1 MVAETTHARRRLI
14 QQPEPEVFEFPVPR
28 RLPHSIEAEMA
39 LIGAIIVNNKAH
51 AVSDYL
57 KPEHFALAE
66 HRTIYKACRLILD
79 KGDLLDSVI
88 LKNSVSDV
96 SLSNIGGVAYINKL
110 VDAAVT
116 VLNAREYARYI
127 HELYVRRC
135 LIDAASG
142 IIDSAYNEE
151 EDVRLDARA
160 QIDSA
165 VRRISDIEHHRESN
179 IDFERFHVRYLD
191 AKPREENRELLGTWL
206 HPRSIVMISGPEK
219 SGKTFLLSQIAR
231 AVATGEGLFAW
242 EGKRSAR
249 VLYLDYEVGFDLMRK
264 RREAMYKR
272 HGSAGDL
279 YVMSYDDWPLPRL
292 DTYDGMSWLEALLDA
307 MRPGVCIIDN
317 LGKITSETVSDDKT
331 AKSVSDLYR
340 LIHGH
345 DCGVIMGHHTGYDE
359 TRAAGSRVFQNDLTA
374 SALLQ
379 RDWDAPPPLTSDFMW
394 KTVRS
399 GSEGEGEFRRMRL
412 RLNVDC
418 LCLDEIVG
426 AVSHRVED
434 RVRWAYELLCDLIR
448 RYGRTIDAPAPDV
461 SYVTVDEW
469 KASYTSS
476 MPGTTVKDAEKELQT
491 MVRTGLAMCK
501 TNKIWTKRRS

>member
-1 MVAETTHARRRLI
+1 MI
-14 QQPEPEVFEFPVPR
+14 QQPAPEVFDFPAPR

-39 LIGAIIVNNKAH
+39 LIGAILVDNRAH

-57 KPEHFALAE
+57 KPEHFSLAE
-66 HRTIYKACRLILD
+66 HRTIYSACRRILD
-79 KGDLLDSVI
+79 AGGMLDAVI

-110 VDAAVT
+110 IDAAVT

-142 IIDSAYNEE
+142 IIDRAYNEE
-151 EDVRLDARA
+151 EDVKLDARS
-160 QIDSA
+160 QIASA
-165 VRRISDIEHHRESN
+165 VRHISDIEQHHESA
-179 IDFERFHVRYLD
+179 IDFERFHVRFLD
-191 AKPREENRELLGTWL
+191 AKPRPENNEILGTWL

-231 AVATGEGLFAW
+231 AVATGESLFAW
-242 EGKRSAR
+242 EGKRKSR

-264 RREAMYKR
+264 RRDAMYKR
-272 HGSAGDL
+272 HGNAGDL

-292 DTYDGMSWLEALLDA
+292 DTHDGMSWLDALLDA

-331 AKSVSDLYR
+331 AKAVSDLYR
-340 LIHGH
+340 LIHAR

-359 TRAAGSRVFQNDLTA
+359 SRAAGSRVFQNDLTA

-379 RDWDAPPPLTSDFMW
+379 RDWDAPPPLTSDFTW
-394 KTVRS
+394 KAVRA
-399 GSEGEGEFRRMRL
+399 GAEGEGEFRRMRL

-418 LCLDEIVG
+418 LCLDEVVG
-426 AVSHRVED
+426 SASHRVED
-434 RVRWAYELLCDLIR
+434 KVRWAYELMCDLIR
-448 RYGRTIDAPAPDV
+448 RFGRTLDAPAPGV

-469 KASYTSS
+469 RESYTSS
-476 MPGTTVKDAEKELQT
+476 MPGTTPKDADKELQT
-491 MVRTGLAMCK
+491 MVRTGLVMCK
-501 TNKIWTKRRS
+501 ANKIWTKRRA